1 MSRLMSS
8 IRRSATCA
16 VLAAL
21 LLTLGGVVV
30 PQSAFADV
38 WWSVSLTAE
47 VIDGQGAPAQG
58 VPVAY
63 SFDDWL
69 NPDEGVM
76 VTGPDGTVYCR
87 HWGSEDNGFVGGFTL
102 ALDDPHGVYSLLR
115 TESDGFFGD
124 EDNAWL
130 HKTYYLADAGAI
142 AGVVRDASGL
152 TMQGVGVELYLLDV
166 DGALERVVETR
177 SDTLGHYRFAGLSS
191 RSYAV
196 RFSYGRPYGPRFWG
210 GAADP
215 VSAGLIALGQDE
227 VRLDIDGEPG
237 PPLQSSLAGQVVTR
251 AGSVFPGVVV
261 RAWLRADDGS
271 LTQLPA
277 PALTDERG
285 AYVVEGLVPGTYT
298 VSLDLGPRFG
308 GVRWLGGARDG
319 ARASF
324 VTVGWDDH
332 VDGLD
337 FVVPRGILRGSRHG
351 AR

>member
-8 IRRSATCA
+8 IRRSATGA

-30 PQSAFADV
+30 PQSALADV

-47 VIDGQGAPAQG
+47 VVDGQGAPAQG

-76 VTGPDGTVYCR
+76 VTGPDGTVHCD
-87 HWGSEDNGFVGGFTL
+87 HWGSEDNGFVGGFML
-102 ALDDPHGVYSLLR
+102 ALDDPHGVYSLSR

-130 HKTYYLADAGAI
+130 RKTYYLADAGVI

-152 TMQGVGVELYLLDV
+152 TMQGVGVALYVSAPDSTLQ
-166 DGALERVVETR
+166 RVVGVV
-177 SDTLGHYRFAGLSS
+177 SDQVGRYRFAGLGS

-196 RFSYGRPYGPRFWG
+196 SYSYGSPYGPRFWG
-210 GAADP
+210 GGADP
-215 VSAGLIALGQDE
+215 TSAGLIVLGQDE
-227 VRLDIDGEPG
+227 ARLDIDGEPG
-237 PPLQSSLAGQVVTR
+237 PLLTSSLAGRVTT
-251 AGSVFPGVVV
+251 GSGRGVEGLVV
-261 RAWLRADDGS
+261 RTWQRTDDGS
-271 LTQLPA
+271 LIEFPA
-277 PALTDERG
+277 PVVTDERG
-285 AYVVEGLVPGTYT
+285 EYVVEGLTPGTYT
-298 VSLDLGPRFG
+298 VSLRLGRRSG

-324 VTVGWDDH
+324 VTVSWDDH
-332 VDGLD
+332 VEGLD
-337 FVVPRGILRGSRHG
+337 FVVPRGIQRGPRR